1 MNKLNC
7 GENMA
12 EKLRQIYFKLKTYW
26 RKPPSGYMVSYKEF
40 VSFALGAGGLSFIS
54 ILVQWTTI
62 ATSTYMMIS
71 YFRASGGLIWVLT
84 IAAAVICC
92 IRSPILSAVIDNSNS
107 KKGKFKPFLLWASI
121 GTVICLTLVPF
132 IPDKLNNIIAFS
144 FRLPAMPILKMAD
157 PSNIHVSVA
166 VILMFVLVQA
176 GLFFHTLLNQA
187 IIGIEQTLTS
197 VAQERANIGALKG
210 LISNIPGSIV
220 NMIIPLLV
228 GSVFARKGG
237 YNSIE
242 MYRWIFPVCAV
253 LGVFC
258 MLFIIRGT
266 KERVVVKQNYVAK
279 VGFIEGFKILLKNKY
294 FWIINLVSVFTGI
307 KALANITNWI
317 KQYSFV
323 SDTAK
328 TLAGLYC
335 TTLLMNVLVLGM
347 VLGPLLIKKF
357 GKRNV
362 MIVSNV
368 GYFLMVGMQL
378 LMHKQPILILIVS
391 LFQNC
396 FMGLDYIT
404 MIMTS
409 DVMDY
414 IQWKTGKRL
423 EGTWQNASAIIT
435 TIAGIFTGMLA
446 PIFLAM
452 GGISFG
458 VELETALVDET
469 LRNNAYKYQTLLALI
484 GSFFVMLP
492 MFFYDLTE
500 KKHANYI
507 RVLKIRS
514 AVDNYKDNVLS
525 GQDVITVKEIK
536 DEAELSENKFVLDE
550 LAKYDC
556 IEEII
561 KNYDAEKAEALRL
574 EREEEKQQFVR
585 DIELEIARVKSRVER
600 ARLRAEKAK
609 EKALAKGVTT
619 DVISQE
625 TSEFDAEASRLK
637 YMRVERHSR
646 HFIDG
651 ELSAY
656 REIDQIKEN
665 LEEIYT
671 VLEGIWEEE
680 KEKQKQLKAEK
691 LATKQAKKNKSK

>member
-1 MNKLNC
+1 MI
-7 GENMA
+7 
-12 EKLRQIYFKLKTYW
+12 EKMRQVYFKLKTYW

-71 YFRASGGLIWVLT
+71 YFRASAGLIWVLT

-92 IRSPILSAVIDNSNS
+92 IRSPILSAIIDNSNS

-121 GTVICLTLVPF
+121 GTVVCLTLVPF
-132 IPDKLNNIIAFS
+132 IPDSLNDIICFS
-144 FRLPAMPILKMAD
+144 FKLPAMPVLKMTAA
-157 PSNIHVSVA
+157 SNIDVSLA
-166 VILMFVLVQA
+166 VILMFVLVQV
-176 GLFFHTLLNQA
+176 GLFFQTLLNQA
-187 IIGIEQTLTS
+187 IVGIEQTLTS

-220 NMIIPLLV
+220 NMIIPLLA
-228 GSVFARKGG
+228 GSIFAKKGG

-253 LGVFC
+253 FGVLF
-258 MLFIIRGT
+258 MLFTIRGT
-266 KERVVVKQNYVAK
+266 KERVVVKKNYVAK
-279 VGFIEGFKILLKNKY
+279 VGFVEGFKILLKNKY
-294 FWIINLVSVFTGI
+294 FWIINLVTVFTGV

-368 GYFLMVGMQL
+368 GYFLMVGLQL
-378 LMHKQPILILIVS
+378 LLHKQPVLILIVS

-396 FMGLDYIT
+396 FIGLDYIT
-404 MIMTS
+404 AVMTS

-435 TIAGIFTGMLA
+435 TVAGIFTGMLA

-452 GGISFG
+452 GGINFDAK
-458 VELETALVDET
+458 LEDALSNES

-492 MFFYDLTE
+492 MLFYDLTE

-507 RVLKIRS
+507 KVLKIRS
-514 AVDNYKDNVLS
+514 AVDNYNDSVLS

-536 DEAELSENKFVLDE
+536 DEAEASNNKFVLDE

-556 IEEII
+556 IDAII
-561 KNYDAEKAEALRL
+561 NSYDADKEEALRL
-574 EREEEKQQFVR
+574 EREENKQEFIR
-585 DIELEIARVKSRVER
+585 DIELEIIRVNSRVQR
-600 ARLRAEKAK
+600 AKARAEKRKAK
-609 EKALAKGVTT
+609 AIEKGLTT
-619 DVISQE
+619 DLASDE
-625 TSEFDAEASRLK
+625 KGEFNERVVWEK
-637 YMRVERHSR
+637 YMHIERHSR
-646 HFIDG
+646 YFVDG

-656 REIDQIKEN
+656 KTIDDIKEN
-665 LEEIYT
+665 IEVIYTALEEIWKA
-671 VLEGIWEEE
+671 ESD
-680 KEKQKQLKAEK
+680 KQKQLKAEK
-691 LATKQAKKNKSK
+691 LAAKQAKKNKNK